1 MLAIRKVSPGRGGLS
16 VDEVPAPADV
26 HGNQVLLK
34 VEAAGI
40 CGTDLLIYKWGD
52 FAKRMSLPTILG
64 HEVSGVVECI
74 GPDVKALKPWMRV
87 SLESHLPCGVCY
99 TCRRGW
105 SQVCPHTRYP
115 GVDFSG
121 GFASHVVV
129 PESVCWPVPPEISPL
144 QAAMMEPF
152 GLAVH
157 ASMEGSGVSGLN
169 VLVSGCGPIGL
180 MNVAAAKALGASKVI
195 ATDVHPLRL
204 SAAEKMGADVCI
216 RADQE
221 SVQDR
226 VRECMGEQ
234 GVDVAID
241 YSGQA
246 SALHALIQSI
256 THGGEL
262 RLMGVPSQSVSI
274 NLEEWLFKGL
284 IVRGMHGRRLFETW
298 GHATRLLATKRVD
311 ISSLVSHQLPL
322 TAAQDAFELALNGQ
336 ALKILFEP
344 NGSTTLASV

>member
-1 MLAIRKVSPGRGGLS
+1 VSPGFGGLS
-16 VDEVPAPADV
+16 VDEVSIPTQV
-26 HGNQVLLK
+26 TGNQVLLK

-52 FAKRMSLPTILG
+52 FAKRMNLPTILG
-64 HEVSGVVECI
+64 HEVSGVIERV
-74 GPDVKALKPWMRV
+74 GPDVKGLKPGMRV

-105 SQVCPHTRYP
+105 AHVCPHTRYP

-121 GFASHVVV
+121 GFASNVVV
-129 PESVCWPVPPEISPL
+129 PENVCWPVPPEISPL

-157 ASMEGSGVSGLN
+157 ASLEGSGVSGLN

-204 SAAEKMGADVCI
+204 SAAAQMGADFCI

-221 SVQDR
+221 SVQDG
-226 VRECMGEQ
+226 VRECLGEQ

-241 YSGQA
+241 YSGQV
-246 SALHALIQSI
+246 SALHALIQSV

-262 RLMGVPSQSVSI
+262 RLMGVPSQSVPI

-298 GHATRLLATKRVD
+298 EQSTRLLATGRVD
-311 ISSLVSHQLPL
+311 LTSLVSHRLPL
-322 TAAQDAFELALNGQ
+322 TEAQKAFEMALDGQ

-344 NGSTTLASV
+344 NGSISQAQA

>member
-1 MLAIRKVSPGRGGLS
+1 MLAIRKITAGHGGLS
-16 VDEVPAPADV
+16 VDDVPAPKEARGSDV
-26 HGNQVLLK
+26 LVK

-52 FAKRMSLPTILG
+52 FAKRMKLPTIIG
-64 HEVSGVVECI
+64 HEISGVVEQV
-74 GPDVKALKPWMRV
+74 GSDVKGLRPGMRV

-99 TCRRGW
+99 TYRRGW
-105 SQVCPHTRYP
+105 AHVCPHTRYP
-115 GVDFSG
+115 GVDFDG
-121 GFASHVVV
+121 GFAPFVMV

-180 MNVAAAKALGASKVI
+180 MNIAAARALGASKVI

-204 SAAEKMGADVCI
+204 AAAARMGADECVNA
-216 RADQE
+216 ADD
-221 SVQDR
+221 SVYET
-226 VRECMGEQ
+226 VRSLLGER

-246 SALHALIQSI
+246 SALKALIQSI

-262 RLMGVPSQSVSI
+262 RLMGVPSQEISL

-284 IVRGMHGRRLFETW
+284 VVRGLHGRRLFETW
-298 GHATRLLATKRVD
+298 ERSTTLLANGRVD
-311 ISSLVSHQLPL
+311 LSSLVSHRVALSD
-322 TAAQDAFELALNGQ
+322 AQDAFEMALNGKS
-336 ALKILFEP
+336 LKILFEP
-344 NGSTTLASV
+344 NGACA

>member
-1 MLAIRKVSPGRGGLS
+1 MLAIRKITPGHGGLS
-16 VDEVPAPADV
+16 VDDVPAPTEV
-26 HGNQVLLK
+26 HGSNVLLK

-52 FAKRMSLPTILG
+52 FAKRMKLPTVLG
-64 HEVSGVVECI
+64 HEVSGVIEQV
-74 GPDVKALKPWMRV
+74 GPDVKGLKPGMRV

-105 SQVCPHTRYP
+105 SHVCPHTRYP
-115 GVDFSG
+115 GVDFDG
-121 GFASHVVV
+121 GFASFVVV
-129 PESVCWPVPPEISPL
+129 PESVCWPVPREISPL

-157 ASMEGSGVSGLN
+157 ASLEGSGVSGLN

-180 MNVAAAKALGASKVI
+180 MNIAAAKALGANKVI

-204 SAAEKMGADVCI
+204 TAAASMGADECI
-216 RADQE
+216 NASDE
-221 SVQDR
+221 NVHET
-226 VRECMGEQ
+226 VRSLLGER

-241 YSGQA
+241 YSGQ
-246 SALHALIQSI
+246 STALKSLIQSI

-262 RLMGVPSQSVSI
+262 RLMGVPSHDISL

-284 IVRGMHGRRLFETW
+284 VVRGLHGRRLFETW
-298 GHATRLLATKRVD
+298 ERSTSLLATGRVD
-311 ISSLVSHQLPL
+311 LSSLVSHRLPL
-322 TAAQDAFELALNGQ
+322 SAAQDAFEMALNGQ
-336 ALKILFEP
+336 SLKILFEP
-344 NGSTTLASV
+344 NGSCV